1 MGAVEQIVNDYNA
14 SQTKYKP
21 DPQIFEDLGSLN
33 AFLPVGTLNLE
44 NCLGVFDRVP
54 FVTFLLNSV
63 FISVSTVGSASWS
76 TRWQPSRSPACT
88 SVGRRSCS
96 ATFSPR

>member
-1 MGAVEQIVNDYNA
+1 
-14 SQTKYKP
+14 
-21 DPQIFEDLGSLN
+21 
-33 AFLPVGTLNLE
+33 
-44 NCLGVFDRVP
+44 VFDRVP